1 MITKEIYD
9 RLSKYES
16 ILWTAHH
23 ASYVRA
29 TKSSDLNELRDI
41 YKEIHGRTF
50 DGSMSC
56 NSCVVRLCK
65 QLYGDA
71 QEYVD
76 SLPKKE
82 EEYVNVRSMTYK
94 TTTTKGEVNPSKPK
108 RKNE

>member
-1 MITKEIYD
+1 MMTKELYD
-9 RLSKYES
+9 RLAKYES

-29 TKSSDLNELRDI
+29 TKSSDLDELKAI
-41 YKEIHGRTF
+41 YKEVHGRPF

-65 QLYGDA
+65 TLYNDA

-76 SLPKKE
+76 SLPKQE
-82 EEYVNVRSMTYK
+82 EEYVNVRSVTYK
-94 TTTTKGEVNPSKPK
+94 TTTTKGEVKPSKLK
-108 RKNE
+108 KK